1 MIVGSEQDAARAL
14 GDRLMDAGA
23 LDDGGDRAGP
33 IAVIGTTDAVVKA
46 LADQHLPPMPADLA
60 GKGTARVWTAR
71 TGSGAGVLVIA
82 ADDRTA
88 LEALMRPLPH
98 YGRQSYLVFQGR
110 EAVERGVWPSGDGPL
125 KRAVKV
131 D

>member
-1 MIVGSEQDAARAL
+1 MRSSRRWRISACRRCRPE
-14 GDRLMDAGA
+14 
-23 LDDGGDRAGP
+23 
-33 IAVIGTTDAVVKA
+33 
-46 LADQHLPPMPADLA
+46 LA

-71 TGSGAGVLVIA
+71 TDAGAGVLVIA
-82 ADDRTA
+82 ADDRAA

-110 EAVERGVWPSGDGPL
+110 EAVERGVWPSGDSPL
-125 KRAVKV
+125 RRAVKV